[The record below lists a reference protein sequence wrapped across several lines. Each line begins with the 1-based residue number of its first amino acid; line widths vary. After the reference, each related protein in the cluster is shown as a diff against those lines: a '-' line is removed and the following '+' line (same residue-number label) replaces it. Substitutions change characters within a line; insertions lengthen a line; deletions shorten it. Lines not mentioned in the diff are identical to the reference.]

1 MTFKENFLKKIK
13 FKGGA
18 LLAPI
23 PPVMVT
29 CGSEEAPNV
38 LTIAWTGI
46 LNTIPPKT
54 YISIRP
60 SRFSY
65 EIIKKNSEFVINL
78 TTKDLV
84 RAADYC
90 GVKSGK
96 DCNKFELMNLS
107 TQKASEIS
115 APLLEQSPVSIECR
129 VTDIIPLGSHDMF
142 IADIVAVNVA
152 EEYIDSAGKFHF
164 DKCNLVAYA
173 HGEYFELGK
182 KLGTFGFSVKK
193 KPKKKKKR

>member
-1 MTFKENFLKKIK
+1 MKKIK